1 MGQYARRVVTTKG
14 LGQMRLS
21 DGRRVDT
28 WYGGD
33 PNGSPVLYF
42 HGTPAG
48 RLQAALGDGA
58 AHRAGVRL
66 VAFSRPGYGGSTDAP
81 TTLSSVAK
89 DAIEVATQLGI
100 ARFACLGASGG
111 GPYALATAANHPDL
125 VTAVG
130 VVAGIGPALELDKD
144 AARDPAIRR
153 ALDGDVE
160 GAVGLHDMAL
170 AQTNAQS
177 SAVAVGATH
186 AAAVGATHAAAT
198 HADDR
203 QADDTQ
209 SDHTQADDTHGGT
222 ADVES
227 LPWHGA
233 HRPGSFVSPEILEP
247 WMPGGRPGVPSYR
260 GVSRDTIAFAVGWD
274 IDLAAVVAPVWLW
287 YGDHDRMVP
296 IANGQW
302 LHERLPTSTLVVRE
316 GAGHHGTLL
325 PYWSQILTILGRA
338 GG

>member
-1 MGQYARRVVTTKG
+1 MVTTKG
-14 LGQMRLS
+14 LGQVRLP

-28 WYGGD
+28 WHGGD
-33 PNGSPVLYF
+33 PTGSPVLYF

-66 VAFSRPGYGGSTDAP
+66 LAFSRPGYGGSGDVS
-81 TTLSSVAK
+81 TTLSSVAQ
-89 DAIEVATQLGI
+89 DAVDVAAELGI
-100 ARFACLGASGG
+100 ERFACLGASGG
-111 GPYALATAANHPDL
+111 GPYALATAATHPEA

-130 VVAGIGPALELDKD
+130 VVAGIGPVLELDE
-144 AARDPAIRR
+144 AAIDDPAIRM
-153 ALDGDVE
+153 ALDGDVD
-160 GAVGLHDMAL
+160 GAVELNDAAL
-170 AQTNAQS
+170 ASGAAGAAGAAQQLRDVP
-177 SAVAVGATH
+177 ATVARPDGDATLAPPDGDHATPDRPPHSHPTH
-186 AAAVGATHAAAT
+186 AAYAWM
-198 HADDR
+198 
-203 QADDTQ
+203 
-209 SDHTQADDTHGGT
+209 SDSHLRHSG
-222 ADVES
+222 
-227 LPWHGA
+227 

-260 GVSRDTIAFAVGWD
+260 GVSRDTVAFAVGWD
-274 IDLAAVVAPVWLW
+274 FDLASVVAPVWLW

-296 IANGQW
+296 IAHGRW

-338 GG
+338 GS

>member
-1 MGQYARRVVTTKG
+1 VVTTKG
-14 LGQMRLS
+14 LGQVKLS

-28 WYGGD
+28 WHGGD
-33 PNGSPVLYF
+33 PTGSPVLYF
-42 HGTPAG
+42 HGTPAA

-66 VAFSRPGYGGSTDAP
+66 VTFSRPGYGGSTDAP
-81 TTLSSVAK
+81 TTLSSVAR
-89 DAIEVATQLGI
+89 DAVEVAGQMGI
-100 ARFACLGASGG
+100 ERFACLGASGG
-111 GPYALATAANHPDL
+111 GPYALATAATHPER

-130 VVAGIGPALELDKD
+130 VVAGIGPSFELDD
-144 AARDPAIRR
+144 GAVHDPAILM
-153 ALDGDVE
+153 ALHGDVD
-160 GAVGLHDMAL
+160 GAVELNDAAL
-170 AQTNAQS
+170 AS
-177 SAVAVGATH
+177 SL
-186 AAAVGATHAAAT
+186 
-198 HADDR
+198 
-203 QADDTQ
+203 TQ
-209 SDHTQADDTHGGT
+209 PPSAT
-222 ADVES
+222 ADVHG
-227 LPWHGA
+227 WHPA

-260 GVSRDTIAFAVGWD
+260 GVSRDTLAFAVGWD
-274 IDLAAVVAPVWLW
+274 FDLASVVAPVWLW

-296 IANGQW
+296 IANGHW